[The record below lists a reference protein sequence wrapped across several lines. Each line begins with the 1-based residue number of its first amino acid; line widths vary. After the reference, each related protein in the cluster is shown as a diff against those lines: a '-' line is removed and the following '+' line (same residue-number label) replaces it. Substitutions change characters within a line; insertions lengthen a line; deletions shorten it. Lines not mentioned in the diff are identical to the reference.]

1 MKGFG
6 VEILKQ
12 SLPPR
17 VLRATTASA
26 SLRSRRYA
34 DYHSFGTRHRSM
46 MRYCYAVPGSVGF
59 VISQDGEI
67 RAMTR
72 VGDDLVFWDSIRLQF
87 DQFIGQKRAFRSGR

>member
-1 MKGFG
+1 
-6 VEILKQ
+6 
-12 SLPPR
+12 
-17 VLRATTASA
+17 
-26 SLRSRRYA
+26 
-34 DYHSFGTRHRSM
+34 M

-72 VGDDLVFWDSIRLQF
+72 VGDDLVFWDSIRPQF

>member
-1 MKGFG
+1 
-6 VEILKQ
+6 
-12 SLPPR
+12 
-17 VLRATTASA
+17 
-26 SLRSRRYA
+26 
-34 DYHSFGTRHRSM
+34 M